1 MRQYFKTLFF
11 SISALFLVTTST
23 NVSHASAT
31 ATTCEGK
38 FPNPI
43 SDYCWSC
50 VFPIKIAGAKV
61 PGLLPGSSA
70 SSQED
75 NGTSPGAFC
84 TCGEGL
90 DLTIGMTTSFWEPIT
105 LVDVVRKPFC
115 LAGLGGVDMG
125 QVIDAPPAG
134 FNKVDGGTA
143 SKDAFYQV
151 HWYVNP
157 VMYWL
162 SVVVDHSCLEVAP
175 FDVAYLTELDPL
187 WNDDELSTILN
198 PDVYAFANPLA
209 QAACAADCVTA
220 STGFSNRT
228 TYWCAGCQGAMLPVT
243 GKVTNHIGMV
253 DSTSLLL
260 QKFAH
265 KAHRELLVWSG
276 TKRGSGDEGLCYK
289 YPKYIMDKS
298 DYKYSMVFPVA
309 QDKNNGRCCQP
320 FGRTTA
326 VWGAGKAF
334 PYKGEDAV
342 YQIFR
347 KRDCCVG
354 KNITGVAN

>member
-1 MRQYFKTLFF
+1 MNRLKSYFLGFAYGAVFAF
-11 SISALFLVTTST
+11 SGNLY
-23 NVSHASAT
+23 ASASI
-31 ATTCEGK
+31 TTCEGK

-75 NGTSPGAFC
+75 NGTTPGAFC
-84 TCGEGL
+84 TCGSGL
-90 DLTIGMTTSFWEPIT
+90 DLTLGMTTSFWEPIT

-115 LAGLGGVDMG
+115 LAGLGGIDMG
-125 QVIDAPPAG
+125 EVIDAPAAG
-134 FNKVDGGTA
+134 FSGVDTGGLT
-143 SKDAFYQV
+143 SAFYQV

-175 FDVAYLTELDPL
+175 FDIAYLTELDPL
-187 WNDDELSTILN
+187 WNDDELTTILN

-209 QAACAADCVTA
+209 QAACAVDCVTA
-220 STGFSNRT
+220 STGFPNRI
-228 TYWCAGCQGAMLPVT
+228 TYWCAGCQGSMFPVT
-243 GKVTNHIGMV
+243 GKVKNHKGMV

-265 KAHRELLVWSG
+265 KAHRELLIWSG
-276 TKRGSGDEGLCYK
+276 TRRGSGDAGLCYR
-289 YPKYIMDKS
+289 YPKYLMDKS
-298 DYKYSMVFPVA
+298 DYKYSMLFPVA
-309 QDKNNGRCCQP
+309 QDKKNGRCCQP

-326 VWGAGKAF
+326 LWGAGKAF

-342 YQIFR
+342 YQLFR

-354 KNITGVAN
+354 QNITGLAQ